1 MKKRIDDI
9 RGKNMKKT
17 VIYATIVIIS
27 ICLIP
32 VIPAEYSMESQPE
45 LETYVIT
52 GLGSWVIKIHVK
64 NTGDSI
70 AHNVS
75 IKEIEIEGHALINF
89 QESTLWSVDLAPGE
103 WTILDP
109 NSLII
114 GFGMFTISLMVSC
127 DEESSSTS
135 SVTGIL
141 CGPFFFI
148 P

>member
-1 MKKRIDDI
+1 MR
-9 RGKNMKKT
+9 KT
-17 VIYATIVIIS
+17 IICAMVAMIS
-27 ICLIP
+27 ISLVP
-32 VIPAEYSMESQPE
+32 MIPAGYYIDSGPE
-45 LETYVIT
+45 LETHIIT
-52 GLGSWVIKIHVK
+52 GIGTWVIKIHVK

-89 QESTLWSVDLAPGE
+89 QESMLWSVNLAPGE

-114 GFGMFTISLMVSC
+114 GFGKFTISMMVSC

-135 SVTGIL
+135 SVTGL
-141 CGPFFFI
+141 VCGPFFFI